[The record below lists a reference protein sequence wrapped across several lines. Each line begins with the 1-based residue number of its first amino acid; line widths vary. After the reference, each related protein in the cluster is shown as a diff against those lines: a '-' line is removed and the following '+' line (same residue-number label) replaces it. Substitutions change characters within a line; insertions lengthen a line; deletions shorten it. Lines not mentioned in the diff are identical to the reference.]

1 MTPAERTAT
10 RKAEIDA
17 IQQEVLLAGHDA
29 KTVVKKLAV
38 KLTPAPT
45 EPSTI
50 SPRPTKTTNG
60 TPAKPR
66 PQGR

>member
-1 MTPAERTAT
+1 MTPAERTAM

-17 IQQEVLLAGHDA
+17 IQQEVMVAGHDA
-29 KTVVKKLAV
+29 KTVVKKLAA
-38 KLTPAPT
+38 KLTPPAT

-50 SPRPTKTTNG
+50 SPRPTKTTNR
-60 TPAKPR
+60 TPGKTR